1 MNKPYKF
8 YCASAIRGDSTYEEY
23 FQKIVRIVSKY
34 GEPKT
39 EKYGPQYN
47 PLHRYISPETE
58 DPKDYVHYRD
68 IIHWLGESDAL
79 IAEYSGASTG
89 VGFEICYATRVRRI
103 PAFCL
108 YHASARPSLI
118 IKQDL
123 SKYTFSQKYSDEN
136 ELEMYLR
143 CFLEIVTRF
152 EKIDDIRLA
161 YNELSQKIITSET
174 KIEDVP
180 KLLES
185 MLRVSPGP
193 QVQGELRPGTDDLY
207 IFRPKPIEID
217 FKDSRDFLQFM
228 FRNIILQKRWESLAS
243 QRIGATFA
251 SGRKFNIIL
260 TLAYFDGPTSMFEI
274 CHKSGEQDSYY
285 TREAFTKNIRAY
297 RRIGLIA
304 TPAQIA
310 KGSTKF
316 KDRFVLT
323 KTIDDEYR
331 VESARSRR
339 EISDSLVIVTQH
351 LHHLSSFI
359 RKFGSESLIKLLM
372 QTKRES
378 SNLEVPNI
386 PTLSVDSI
394 GVDTLLKNGWAQKFS
409 KGLGTI
415 CKEFWSQEYSSF
427 AKNPPYY

>member
-1 MNKPYKF
+1 
-8 YCASAIRGDSTYEEY
+8 
-23 FQKIVRIVSKY
+23 
-34 GEPKT
+34 
-39 EKYGPQYN
+39 
-47 PLHRYISPETE
+47 
-58 DPKDYVHYRD
+58 
-68 IIHWLGESDAL
+68 
-79 IAEYSGASTG
+79 
-89 VGFEICYATRVRRI
+89 
-103 PAFCL
+103 
-108 YHASARPSLI
+108 
-118 IKQDL
+118 
-123 SKYTFSQKYSDEN
+123 
-136 ELEMYLR
+136 MYLR